1 VTDGESGPILQID
14 VLTIFPEYLSP
25 LRESLLGRA
34 IQDGLI
40 GLSVRDLR
48 DFAPDRHRTVDDTP
62 YGGGAGMVM
71 KPDVWGRALAAVT
84 PADQSGSVLV
94 VPTPA
99 GERFTQ
105 SIAAELAGRQQLI
118 FACGRYEG
126 IDQRVA
132 DHAAESMDV
141 RELSIGDYV
150 LAGGEA
156 AVLVMVEA
164 IARLIPGVLGN
175 PLSAVTDSFGT
186 ASAGLLEYPS
196 YTRPLVY
203 EGIAVPPVLLSGH
216 HGEIERWRRNESLR
230 RTARRRPDLIAA
242 LELTELD
249 DADRSV
255 LAEEGFVPGP
265 GTNPTISPGRAD
277 LAN

>member
-1 VTDGESGPILQID
+1 MNLD
-14 VLTIFPEYLSP
+14 VITIFPEYLAP

-34 IQDGLI
+34 ISDGLI
-40 GLSVRDLR
+40 GLAVHDLR
-48 DFAPDRHRTVDDTP
+48 DFATDRHRTVDDTP

-71 KPDVWGRALAAVT
+71 KADVWGRAIEAVT
-84 PADQSGSVLV
+84 AVPSTGSTLI

-99 GERFTQ
+99 GRLFGQ
-105 SIAAELAGRQQLI
+105 GVAAELATRAQLV

-132 DHAAESMDV
+132 EHASESMQV
-141 RELSIGDYV
+141 MELSIGDYV

-175 PLSAVTDSFGT
+175 PLSAVTDSFGE

-196 YTRPLVY
+196 YTRPPEYHGLP
-203 EGIAVPPVLLSGH
+203 VPPVLLSGH
-216 HGEIERWRRNESLR
+216 HGAIDRWRRDESLR

-242 LELTELD
+242 LDPADLD
-249 DADRSV
+249 RADRAV
-255 LAEEGFVPGP
+255 LDRELGQEPA
-265 GTNPTISPGRAD
+265 IWPGRAD
-277 LAN
+277 LAD

>member
-1 VTDGESGPILQID
+1 MLHLD
-14 VLTIFPEYLSP
+14 VITIFPEYLAP

-34 IQDGLI
+34 LADGL
-40 GLSVRDLR
+40 LSLAVHELR

-71 KPDVWGRALAAVT
+71 KADVWGRALE
-84 PADQSGSVLV
+84 SVITEPSTGTTLV

-99 GERFTQ
+99 GRPFTQ
-105 SIAAELAGRQQLI
+105 SIAAELATRSQLI

-132 DHAAESMDV
+132 DHAASSVEVM
-141 RELSIGDYV
+141 ELSIGDYV

-175 PLSAVTDSFGT
+175 PVSAVTDSFG
-186 ASAGLLEYPS
+186 AGSVGLLEYPS
-196 YTRPLVY
+196 YTRPLEY
-203 EGIAVPPVLLSGH
+203 QGIPVPPVLLSGH
-216 HGEIERWRRNESLR
+216 HAAIDRWRRDESLR

-242 LELTELD
+242 LDPATLD
-249 DADRSV
+249 KADRAV
-255 LAEEGFVPGP
+255 LAQEGTSESG
-265 GTNPTISPGRAD
+265 IWPGRAD
-277 LAN
+277 LAD

>member
-1 VTDGESGPILQID
+1 MKLD
-14 VLTIFPEYLSP
+14 VITIFPQYLTP

-34 IQDGLI
+34 IADGLI
-40 GLSVRDLR
+40 GLDVHDLR
-48 DFAPDRHRTVDDTP
+48 DFAHDRHRTVDDSP

-71 KPDVWGRALAAVT
+71 KADVWGRAIESVAADPRVKT
-84 PADQSGSVLV
+84 TLV

-99 GERFTQ
+99 GRPFDQ
-105 SIAAELAGRQQLI
+105 AAAAELSCREQLI

-132 DHAAESMDV
+132 DHASTVMDV

-164 IARLIPGVLGN
+164 VARLIPGVLGN

-186 ASAGLLEYPS
+186 GSDGLLEYPS
-196 YTRPLVY
+196 YTRPPEY
-203 EGIAVPPVLLSGH
+203 EGLSVPPVLLSGN
-216 HGEIERWRRNESLR
+216 HGAIERWRRNQSLR
-230 RTARRRPDLIAA
+230 RTALRRPDLIKA
-242 LELTELD
+242 LDPRVLD
-249 DADRSV
+249 GSDLAV
-255 LAEEGFVPGP
+255 LEQEGV
-265 GTNPTISPGRAD
+265 TISSGRHHLAD
-277 LAN
+277 